1 MAGPACYDQDLN
13 YVGVDPNMLTG
24 EEVSF
29 VVEYLKDFNVH
40 NAGKRLGFDDKKS
53 ISMYNKS
60 RIRNEIDI
68 RRSLSVAA
76 SGVTKEYL
84 LTALREI
91 VEEKGSATVEA
102 PSAAAKVSAIDK
114 MAKMI
119 GAYVKIEGEP
129 VSKKT
134 SSSDILRQAAER
146 AQALSAKN
154 VKFAPKVAEK
164 EEVVDT
170 SYAELKEQEEAI
182 NDATL

>member
-60 RIRNEIDI
+60 KVRNEIDI
-68 RRSLSVAA
+68 RKSLNVAS
-76 SGVTKEYL
+76 SGVTSEYIL
-84 LTALREI
+84 SALRSI
-91 VEEKGSATVEA
+91 VEDRNEEV
-102 PSAAAKVSAIDK
+102 SAAAKVSALDK
-114 MAKMI
+114 MAKII
-119 GAYVKIEGEP
+119 GAYKKVEGE
-129 VSKKT
+129 VSQKKT

-154 VKFAPKVAEK
+154 VKFAPKVSEK